1 MGLFNFIETFFFISL
16 GITFILIL
24 LLVYHFKQRLY
35 NLEQKSN
42 SMIYII
48 NDLVKEFTTVKQLS
62 NVMCSQPHNK
72 SNYLPNSLLYNN
84 FTIKEDDN
92 EDEDEDEDD
101 SDDGDEDTND
111 NSDEDE
117 DSDED
122 TVKILILDNIT
133 NDYALNE
140 ESIHCSIDETIPVI
154 GEDAFFLET
163 LVSDL
168 IYEIPVSP
176 VSDLINEKTVSPV
189 SDLINEI
196 PVSPVSDLIDDEIS
210 CNLDLALGE
219 NQLESSI
226 PIMPEVGEITSNWNE
241 NGIDESYKKMS
252 IPELRSIV
260 ISKGLTQDAS
270 KMKKSELFK
279 LLQV

>member
-92 EDEDEDEDD
+92 EDEDEDD

-176 VSDLINEKTVSPV
+176 VSDLINE
-189 SDLINEI
+189 I

-226 PIMPEVGEITSNWNE
+226 PIMPEVGEITSSWNE
-241 NGIDESYKKMS
+241 NCIDESYKKMS